1 MVAKGT
7 RCHHLRG
14 LSSQLHP
21 CHTVRTVA
29 RNLQTQQATQEKID
43 SHRRFNA
50 SGCLSAISHVGVRHD
65 YDFREVYS
73 SSNNP
78 PLKEFEL
85 NSKLSRLD
93 SVMLFFLLGKRSFY
107 IDCAG
112 FGE

>member
-1 MVAKGT
+1 MDQ
-7 RCHHLRG
+7 R
-14 LSSQLHP
+14 
-21 CHTVRTVA
+21 HTAVRTVA

-43 SHRRFNA
+43 GHRRFNA
-50 SGCLSAISHVGVRHD
+50 SGCLSAISHANARHD
-65 YDFREVYS
+65 YNFRKVYS

-93 SVMLFFLLGKRSFY
+93 SVLLFFYLVKRSFS

-112 FGE
+112 FGEEPVSLRCKI